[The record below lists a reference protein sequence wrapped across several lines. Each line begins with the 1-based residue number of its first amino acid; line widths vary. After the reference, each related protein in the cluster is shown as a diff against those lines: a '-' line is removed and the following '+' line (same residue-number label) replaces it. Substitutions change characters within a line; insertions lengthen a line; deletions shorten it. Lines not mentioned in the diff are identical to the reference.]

1 VPVRSNSNGSQPLY
15 LQAMSAARTLAYLV
29 ALVSLTAGLAG
40 CGGVVG
46 QPGAVQPAHTQ
57 SFPTEPASPLPADV
71 DAMTGLQQRPMR
83 PPTLAP
89 NAPQPQGSAPPGC
102 ASTAPCQT
110 CTASSMTDLGS
121 LAPNYGAGVG
131 PAYLSGQDSWYSA
144 GQGAVLMVDSKY
156 SGPLLVRPFQ
166 LGGDGKSTVTLAD
179 LPSTDV
185 IKQEP
190 RVAVVPALHTTGGGL
205 YLDAVA
211 PTSFWREWNGV
222 LSTDSPG
229 CFGLQ
234 VDGDVFTEFI
244 LFVVNPG
251 TSPGG

>member
-1 VPVRSNSNGSQPLY
+1 M
-15 LQAMSAARTLAYLV
+15 A
-29 ALVSLTAGLAG
+29 
-40 CGGVVG
+40 
-46 QPGAVQPAHTQ
+46 
-57 SFPTEPASPLPADV
+57 
-71 DAMTGLQQRPMR
+71 
-83 PPTLAP
+83 
-89 NAPQPQGSAPPGC
+89 
-102 ASTAPCQT
+102 
-110 CTASSMTDLGS
+110 DLGS

-131 PAYLSGQDSWYSA
+131 PAYLSGQDSWYASVVA
-144 GQGAVLMVDSKY
+144 QVTILMVDSKY
-156 SGPLLVRPFQ
+156 SGPLLVRAFE
-166 LGGDGKSTVTLAD
+166 LGGKGKSTVTLAD
-179 LPSTDV
+179 FPSPDPSTGLPV

-205 YLDAVA
+205 YLGAVA
-211 PTSFWREWNGV
+211 PSSFWRAWYGM